1 MAANLPLYV
10 IGSIYL
16 AKANRYKMFLI
27 RPIIWNANF
36 TSVLFKTGFD
46 VTLNRIVMKHT
57 VHGYNHFKHKCNS
70 EYPKRKWIYVSSFE
84 SAING
89 CFESIFVKL
98 ASHQSTT
105 KFLFHNLHKFGNIIY
120 SNILTGR
127 CYTTSSSAESNLSII
142 H

>member
-1 MAANLPLYV
+1 MWNENQNIL
-10 IGSIYL
+10 
-16 AKANRYKMFLI
+16 NRYEMFFMKPI
-27 RPIIWNANF
+27 RKNSNV

-46 VTLNRIVMKHT
+46 MTLNRIVMKHT

-120 SNILTGR
+120 SNILTHL
-127 CYTTSSSAESNLSII
+127 CCTTSPCAESNLSII